1 METNC
6 SRGFGWR
13 GGGGDGAEI
22 VGGVFDAWRML
33 ELGVVL
39 GFGRGIGT
47 LGLATAVTEA
57 GVGRQLG
64 ATGTKIS
71 HDFSVS

>member
-6 SRGFGWR
+6 RRGFGRR

-22 VGGVFDAWRML
+22 VGGVFNAGRPL
-33 ELGVVL
+33 KPGEVI
-39 GFGRGIGT
+39 GFGRGIGEQ
-47 LGLATAVTEA
+47 GPATTVTEA

-64 ATGTKIS
+64 AAGTEIS